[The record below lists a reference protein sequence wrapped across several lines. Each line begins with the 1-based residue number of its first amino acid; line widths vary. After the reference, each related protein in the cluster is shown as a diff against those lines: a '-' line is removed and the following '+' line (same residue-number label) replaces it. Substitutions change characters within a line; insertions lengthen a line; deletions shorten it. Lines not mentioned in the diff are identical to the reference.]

1 MRGGRK
7 WLLAV
12 AVTLGLVCLGA
23 NVVVAL
29 SPVNIS
35 PGYPTSLDDAY
46 PVPTNQVVIQSAIR
60 PDITRNDSGSESG
73 RFRATHD
80 IRYGATE
87 NMELTVSG
95 TSLRGPLNPG
105 TMDDPRSIQ
114 LGILARFRKQA
125 EERELLPSISVRVLG
140 EVPYAGDRTNPG
152 LRGALVTSWNLGNRW
167 WLHGNLGYEVVPSF
181 QPGHWVP
188 HRSSIILVNLG
199 FVKALDESSAIVGG
213 LRFQEDPLNSKK
225 QVASPEL
232 GYVLALDKHWLFSL
246 SASRDFL
253 GSVGQAAFRGSVGV
267 IYAF

>member
-87 NMELTVSG
+87 NMELTISG

-114 LGILARFRKQA
+114 VGILARFRKQA
-125 EERELLPSISVRVLG
+125 EERDLLPSISVRVLG
-140 EVPYAGDRTNPG
+140 EVPYGGDRTNPG

-188 HRSSIILVNLG
+188 HRSSIIFVNQR
-199 FVKALDESSAIVGG
+199 FVRHLRQRCWLWASSGTRQQPLRTRLDGNHRSREGVALPAESRW
-213 LRFQEDPLNSKK
+213 LR
-225 QVASPEL
+225 
-232 GYVLALDKHWLFSL
+232 HC
-246 SASRDFL
+246 
-253 GSVGQAAFRGSVGV
+253 
-267 IYAF
+267 